1 MKLQLSKT
9 LARIRNY
16 FGKMVQ
22 KNFLKLLAKSS
33 VTNMTQILKINFC
46 QSSCTYKLKTNL
58 LLSTMPSPICYQ
70 NQHPLPKI
78 LKSSSLM
85 VVVEPPFLARVMTGC
100 ALNYFNFS
108 GSAFDRGLYL
118 LNQINL
124 KSETFFLKTNWMHL
138 FHIYKISDM
147 MMM

>member
-33 VTNMTQILKINFC
+33 VTKMTQILKINFC
-46 QSSCTYKLKTNL
+46 QSSCTYKLKTYWFFPLSPAPSGIKTNL
-58 LLSTMPSPICYQ
+58 LCPKSP
-70 NQHPLPKI
+70 
-78 LKSSSLM
+78 KSSSLM
-85 VVVEPPFLARVMTGC
+85 VVVEPPFLARVMTGG

-108 GSAFDRGLYL
+108 GSVFDRGLYR
-118 LNQINL
+118 LNQTNL
-124 KSETFFLKTNWMHL
+124 KSKHYF
-138 FHIYKISDM
+138 
-147 MMM
+147 